1 MLAGSRQ
8 ARTDKV
14 TGSMTGDAGEE
25 IRATSVLPADR
36 RAISLV
42 TSDGL
47 RLVGEAALPLG
58 RPARAT
64 LVCAHPLPTHGGMM
78 DSHLLRKAAWRLP
91 ALADIAVVRFNT
103 RGTTSAAGTS
113 EGEFDA
119 SEGEGRDLAA
129 AVAWARHEG
138 LPDPWLLGWSFG
150 SDVVL
155 RHGVD
160 LDPAGVILVSPPL
173 RYTSAEELS
182 RWNDLTCPVVCLV
195 PEQDDYLRPVEA
207 GERFASV
214 PRAEIVVG
222 EGMGHLWVGEQA
234 VRTVLGEVIA
244 RLRPDLGD
252 VEWEWPA
259 DRAAFEGAMERWSDL

>member
-1 MLAGSRQ
+1 MLEGPGAAGADAMSGS
-8 ARTDKV
+8 ARD
-14 TGSMTGDAGEE
+14 EE
-25 IRATSVLPADR
+25 IRATSVLPAVR
-36 RAISLV
+36 EPIELL

-47 RLVGEAALPLG
+47 RLVGEAALPVG

-129 AVAWARHEG
+129 AVAWVRQQG
-138 LPDPWLLGWSFG
+138 LPHPWLLGWSFG
-150 SDVVL
+150 TDVVL
-155 RHGVD
+155 RHGAD

-173 RYTSAEELS
+173 RYTSEAELT
-182 RWNDLTCPVVCLV
+182 RWNDVPAPMVLLV
-195 PEQDDYLRPVEA
+195 PEEDDYLRPDEA
-207 GERFASV
+207 RERFAVV

-234 VRTVLGEVIA
+234 VRTVLGEVVR
-244 RLRPDLGD
+244 RLRPDCGTLD
-252 VEWEWPA
+252 WEWPA
-259 DRAAFEGAMERWSDL
+259 ERAAAEGPMERWSDL

>member
-1 MLAGSRQ
+1 MS
-8 ARTDKV
+8 
-14 TGSMTGDAGEE
+14 DAAAPE
-25 IRATSVLPADR
+25 IRATSVLPAER
-36 RAISLV
+36 LPIEV
-42 TSDGL
+42 TTADGL
-47 RLVGEAALPLG
+47 RLVGEVALPAG
-58 RPARAT
+58 RAPRAT
-64 LVCAHPLPTHGGMM
+64 LVCVHPLPTHGGMM

-113 EGEFDA
+113 DGEFEA
-119 SEGEGRDLAA
+119 SEGEGLDLAA
-129 AVAWARHEG
+129 IVGWVREQG

-155 RHGVD
+155 RHGVE

-173 RYTSAEELS
+173 RYTSTEELQ
-182 RWNDLTCPVVCLV
+182 RWNDVPAPMVLLV
-195 PEQDDYLRPVEA
+195 PEEDDYLRPDA
-207 GERFASV
+207 ARERFAAV
-214 PRAEIVVG
+214 PRADLVVG

-244 RLRPDLGD
+244 RLRPGLGD

-259 DRAAFEGAMERWSDL
+259 DRAALEGAMERWSDL

>member
-1 MLAGSRQ
+1 MSA
-8 ARTDKV
+8 
-14 TGSMTGDAGEE
+14 EE

-36 RAISLV
+36 RPIEL
-42 TSDGL
+42 TTGDGL
-47 RLVGEAALPLG
+47 RLVGEVALPVG

-113 EGEFDA
+113 EGAFDA
-119 SEGEGRDLAA
+119 SEGEGLDLAA
-129 AVAWARHEG
+129 AVAWVREQG
-138 LPDPWLLGWSFG
+138 LPEPWLLGWSFG
-150 SDVVL
+150 TDVVL
-155 RHGVD
+155 RHGID

-173 RYTSAEELS
+173 RYTTVDELG
-182 RWNDLTCPVVCLV
+182 RWNDVDVPMVLLV
-195 PEQDDYLRPVEA
+195 PEDDDYLRPDA
-207 GERFASV
+207 ARERFATV
-214 PRAEIVVG
+214 PRAELVVG

-234 VRTVLGEVIA
+234 VRTVLGEVMG

-259 DRAAFEGAMERWSDL
+259 DRAATEGAMERWSDL